1 MTMDL
6 YTSVMDDHKKSEM
19 ERFNG
24 MIEDIKEMGEEIA
37 EQKYRDMLEKS
48 NVADVIDI
56 GDWVAV

>member
-1 MTMDL
+1 
-6 YTSVMDDHKKSEM
+6 M